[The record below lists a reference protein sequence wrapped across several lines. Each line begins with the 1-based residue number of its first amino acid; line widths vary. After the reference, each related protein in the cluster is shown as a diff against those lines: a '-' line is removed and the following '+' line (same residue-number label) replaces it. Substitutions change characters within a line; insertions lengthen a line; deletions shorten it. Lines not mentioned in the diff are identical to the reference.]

1 MPRGRRQCTATRW
14 QTTCKPDADSKPYSL
29 TPPAVDSRL
38 RRRRSAGSVLP
49 FCVALQ
55 HVATWCLVLQHVLP
69 RCNGHA
75 ISQHV
80 ALQAHGNMCVRAR
93 RTVLQQDQ
101 PAERLRRRGSAPAVL
116 LARIAASAN
125 AADRSDGEG
134 SESWDSD
141 GPACSAARRS
151 SPEVLPLRLRTS
163 DGRTLSFG
171 VLLRAPVS
179 ELGVNECV
187 RVPCAGRLLRY
198 VRGGCA

>member
-1 MPRGRRQCTATRW
+1 MPRDRRKCTATRW

-38 RRRRSAGSVLP
+38 RRRRSARPVLP
-49 FCVALQ
+49 VRVALQ

-69 RCNGHA
+69 RCNHFA
-75 ISQHV
+75 
-80 ALQAHGNMCVRAR
+80 ACRTAARGNMCVRAR
-93 RTVLQQDQ
+93 RAVLQQDQ

-151 SPEVLPLRLRTS
+151 SAEVLPLRLRTS

-179 ELGVNECV
+179 ELGMNECV